1 MAPSPTRISIF
12 LFGNEA
18 RGDDALGEHLHAML
32 QETFAA
38 DPAAYAHIQLILD
51 FQLAP
56 EHIFDL
62 KSTDC
67 GIFVDAHTD
76 ADSGVQW
83 QRVQPGSQL
92 HFSSHY
98 LPAESLLFLYESTFG
113 EPPPPCYLLSLGGE
127 SFELEQTLSATAQ
140 QHLAVAFKLIQ
151 EKLALL
157 AQSPDSGAP
166 ASRIA
171 ESG

>member
-1 MAPSPTRISIF
+1 MAPSPARISIF

-62 KSTDC
+62 KTADC

-83 QRVQPGSQL
+83 QAVQPGSQL
-92 HFSSHY
+92 HFSSHH
-98 LPAESLLFLYESTFG
+98 LPPESLLFLYQSTFA

-140 QHLAVAFKLIQ
+140 HHLAVAFELIQ
-151 EKLALL
+151 EKLSLL
-157 AQSPDSGAP
+157 ALSPDQGAP
-166 ASRIA
+166 AS
-171 ESG
+171 G